1 MSIMNIQGESHSQIE
16 HNGTVRSSTNRLQV
30 VMSSREYVSSE
41 EIERKSGGVD
51 AEILWEC
58 YNADLSVTKCYSTFV
73 KVNVISI
80 CILVILISYF
90 VNWTFTYLWQ

>member
-1 MSIMNIQGESHSQIE
+1 MKFEAKAIDTKMTNSNAECIEMVNLSQNRMSIMNIQGESHSQIE

-51 AEILWEC
+51 AEIL
-58 YNADLSVTKCYSTFV
+58 
-73 KVNVISI
+73 
-80 CILVILISYF
+80 
-90 VNWTFTYLWQ
+90 